1 MTTDTFKLTL
11 KNDECNLLH
20 TENFWWT
27 TSNQSPLKVHFGLA
41 KHFFIFKLGLFFEVL
56 YVGLAAPQNNSKFP
70 QLSEKVGIIEV
81 D

>member
-1 MTTDTFKLTL
+1 MRGKLQTI
-11 KNDECNLLH
+11 NH
-20 TENFWWT
+20 WT